1 MICRACKAIFNPF
14 VTVQAQHWICSF
26 CATPNVLLPHYQNQI
41 PYQASGDCTT
51 IEYVLSKRVSS
62 PPAYVYLVDTSL
74 EAQELES
81 LKESILNS
89 FQLLPKYALVSLI
102 TFGRNVN
109 VHELEDGMAHNY
121 YTFNGSKT
129 YDLTSI
135 QRSLGLLSRDLRR
148 KDASESVGGRF
159 LKLLGVCEFSLSEVV
174 QSLKPDVWPK
184 GKFQRSLRA
193 TGAALD
199 VALHFMDTCLGKTG
213 AHLMLFAGG
222 PCTLGPGIVVGS
234 ELKEPIRS
242 HYEIQNG
249 SAKHYKKSLKHY
261 AALAKRATSQCH
273 SVDVFAASYD
283 QIGLSEMELLVD
295 QTGGALVLT
304 DAFSTAIFKQSFQR
318 FLQLP
323 MGINGTLEVKTSSD
337 LKINGL
343 VGHAI
348 SLERKAKNVSDTEI
362 GRGKTDA
369 WKVCNLLP
377 QSSFGIYFE
386 MPATNSSQT
395 TTKPRSLIQFI
406 TYYQEIGSTL
416 RLKVTT
422 LAKPILQQSQ
432 ESLIEEYFDQEA
444 AVVLISRQMID
455 KMVKDNSTE
464 VIRELDKILVE
475 LCKKFGS
482 YQKNDPQSFRL
493 GAKFSLFPQFLYHLR
508 RSQFMQVF
516 NNSPDETTFYR
527 HSILTEDTFNSL
539 IMIQPTLTAYE
550 INQEP
555 QPIFLDSMSITADR
569 ILLLDTFFQI
579 VIYHGETIVQWRE
592 AKYQEQEEFAYLKDF
607 FQLPR
612 EDAADLLIDRFPL
625 PRFIDCDAGGSQA
638 RFLLSKVNPT
648 TSYKDNQMAS
658 ASQSGG
664 AIVGS
669 DDVSLQSF
677 MEHVQMVVVKSV

>member
-14 VTVQAQHWICSF
+14 VTVQAQHWTCSF
-26 CATPNVLLPHYQNQI
+26 CATPNVLLPHYHNQI

-81 LKESILNS
+81 LKESILTS
-89 FQLLPKYALVSLI
+89 FELLPKYALVSLI

-109 VHELEDGMAHNY
+109 VHELENGMAHKY

-148 KDASESVGGRF
+148 KDANESVGGRF
-159 LKLLGVCEFSLSEVV
+159 LKPLGVCEFSLSEVV
-174 QSLKPDVWPK
+174 QNLSPDVWPK

-261 AALAKRATSQCH
+261 AALSKRATSQCH

-343 VGHAI
+343 VGHAT

-369 WKVCNLLP
+369 WKLCNLLP

-395 TTKPRSLIQFI
+395 TTEPRSLIQFI
-406 TYYQEIGSTL
+406 TYYQEIGGTL

-432 ESLIEEYFDQEA
+432 ESLIAEYFDQEA

-482 YQKNDPQSFRL
+482 YQKNDAQSFRL

-648 TSYKDNQMAS
+648 TSYKDNQMAA
-658 ASQSGG
+658 ASQDGG